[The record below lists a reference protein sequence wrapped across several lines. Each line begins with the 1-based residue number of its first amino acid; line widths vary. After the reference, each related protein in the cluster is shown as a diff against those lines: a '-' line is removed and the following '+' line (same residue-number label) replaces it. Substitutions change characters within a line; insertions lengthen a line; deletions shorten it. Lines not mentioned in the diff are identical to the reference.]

1 MDFYMYKSLCPRW
14 YGVKDN
20 IRHIVVAKDT
30 TELNVKQQAK
40 QMANA
45 ITGSKTCDIQL
56 IQKYHMIIQPKK
68 SYAALTHLTFH
79 GQNSPY
85 AIPSTAGDEQNK
97 NDN

>member
-14 YGVKDN
+14 YGVENN

-30 TELNVKQQAK
+30 TEQNVKQQAK

-85 AIPSTAGDEQNK
+85 TIPSTTENEQNK

>member
-1 MDFYMYKSLCPRW
+1 
-14 YGVKDN
+14 
-20 IRHIVVAKDT
+20 
-30 TELNVKQQAK
+30 
-40 QMANA
+40 MANA

-85 AIPSTAGDEQNK
+85 TIPSTGNEQNK

>member
-14 YGVKDN
+14 YGVENN

>member
-1 MDFYMYKSLCPRW
+1 MYKSLCPRW
-14 YGVKDN
+14 YGVENN

-40 QMANA
+40 QMANT

-79 GQNSPY
+79 GQNSSY

>member
-1 MDFYMYKSLCPRW
+1 MYKSLCPRW
-14 YGVKDN
+14 YGIENN

-30 TELNVKQQAK
+30 TEQNVKQQAK

-79 GQNSPY
+79 GQNTPY
-85 AIPSTAGDEQNK
+85 AIPSTTENKQNK

>member
-1 MDFYMYKSLCPRW
+1 MDFYMYKSTCPRW
-14 YGVKDN
+14 YGIENN

-30 TELNVKQQAK
+30 TETNVKHQAK

-68 SYAALTHLTFH
+68 FSIIAYPSYF
-79 GQNSPY
+79 
-85 AIPSTAGDEQNK
+85 
-97 NDN
+97 